1 MEKLKTMLDAVP
13 FLLTTQNGGH
23 KFNITRLLEAAI
35 IAVVTAVVVSYVSV
49 EKINMRLDYIQRDM
63 AKTDEIMLKMNL
75 RILDLERKP

>member
-75 RILDLERKP
+75 RILDLERKL